1 MYINNKM
8 IQADLDNRFIK
19 QNSFIVS
26 MSYLYYCDKKK
37 VYLSKE
43 AIKFVSMAAS
53 CVQIMEPE
61 CKILSLCPGCL
72 FMFCAQG
79 VHPIPSPLSSSGLL
93 HEIYWSLQNVFLVF
107 CSGILK
113 PCCYFYYFLS

>member
-93 HEIYWSLQNVFLVF
+93 HEIYWSLQSVFLVAKQ
-107 CSGILK
+107 L
-113 PCCYFYYFLS
+113 